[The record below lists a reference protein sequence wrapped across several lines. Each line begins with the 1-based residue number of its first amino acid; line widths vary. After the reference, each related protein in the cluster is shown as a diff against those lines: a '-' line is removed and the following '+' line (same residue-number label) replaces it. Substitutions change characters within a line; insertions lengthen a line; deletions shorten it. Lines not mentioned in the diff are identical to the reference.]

1 MAKFCVKCGAP
12 LGAGPFCV
20 KCGAHIRNVVESAQP
35 QSPPPLTQT
44 PSSKTAPLPSA
55 AIGNGFTWLES
66 KPLSV
71 RAGRREELNG

>member
-12 LGAGPFCV
+12 LCEGPFSV

-35 QSPPPLTQT
+35 QSPT
-44 PSSKTAPLPSA
+44 PSKQTQPSKTAPLPSA

-71 RAGRREELNG
+71 RAGRREELHG